1 MSTNTH
7 TQYTDFDFPKHS
19 DINTNN
25 NNNRIIFSFCSNSNV
40 PHDVLQSLKKQCN
53 PTLKKT
59 FKERNPDVDMDEIQ
73 NNPNVPEDVKAAIS
87 GALSLALD
95 DDEPEEAGAD
105 VVGIVETL
113 EEFDDDYIM
122 DISDDDMHKKKNR
135 RRRIDENDEDW
146 RASYKKTSRPKRGKK
161 KKKKN
166 KEKKERRNISEN
178 GDPSEEVIVKKKRS
192 RKSNELNTSGTLN
205 STNTTI
211 NSNSSTVSNGSEN
224 LSNSEALANM
234 KLEPMDPEAMRKE
247 NKQKKTPK
255 KRDKSEKSIGIVKKT
270 QSRRQFTSIK
280 AIMECIESVVR
291 GNDVSIDEINSSKTI
306 VKFKI
311 ESPPSMVQPPSD
323 MYSPKKD
330 SKIESIYEKTPS
342 PPFMQLKPIQPEN
355 CKPKQRRKSKTKER
369 KSKTKAK
376 MRTEETLQMGIVNN
390 SALDSVS
397 MNSLIADTT
406 VKNHRQPHRMS
417 EY

>member
-1 MSTNTH
+1 M
-7 TQYTDFDFPKHS
+7 
-19 DINTNN
+19 
-25 NNNRIIFSFCSNSNV
+25 

-95 DDEPEEAGAD
+95 EDEPEENGTDVAGIAA
-105 VVGIVETL
+105 TL

-122 DISDDDMHKKKNR
+122 DMSDDDIHTKKNR

-166 KEKKERRNISEN
+166 KEKKERQSISEN
-178 GDPSEEVIVKKKRS
+178 GDPNKVNVKKKRS
-192 RKSNELNTSGTLN
+192 RKSNELNSTLN

-255 KRDKSEKSIGIVKKT
+255 KRDKSEKPIGIVKKT

-291 GNDVSIDEINSSKTI
+291 GNDVSIDKTNLSTTTVEIE
-306 VKFKI
+306 I
-311 ESPPSMVQPPSD
+311 ECPPSLMQPSH
-323 MYSPKKD
+323 MYSPQKD
-330 SKIESIYEKTPS
+330 SKIENKFEKTPI
-342 PPFMQLKPIQPEN
+342 PPFTQLKSIQPTN
-355 CKPKQRRKSKTKER
+355 SNPNKRRKSKTKDKIR
-369 KSKTKAK
+369 PK
-376 MRTEETLQMGIVNN
+376 ETLQMGKVNN
-390 SALDSVS
+390 SVLESVS

>member
-1 MSTNTH
+1 M
-7 TQYTDFDFPKHS
+7 
-19 DINTNN
+19 
-25 NNNRIIFSFCSNSNV
+25 

-87 GALSLALD
+87 GALSLAMD
-95 DDEPEEAGAD
+95 DEEPEEPGAD
-105 VVGIVETL
+105 VAGIVETL

-122 DISDDDMHKKKNR
+122 DLSDDDMHKKKNR

-166 KEKKERRNISEN
+166 KEKKERRSISEN
-178 GDPSEEVIVKKKRS
+178 GDPADVKGKKKRS
-192 RKSNELNTSGTLN
+192 RKSNELNSTLN

-234 KLEPMDPEAMRKE
+234 KLEPMDAEAMHKE
-247 NKQKKTPK
+247 SKQKKTPK

-270 QSRRQFTSIK
+270 QSRRQITSIK

-291 GNDVSIDEINSSKTI
+291 GNDVSIVETNSSTTI
-306 VKFKI
+306 VKLDVERPPTLVQPSEMYSSIKDSNI
-311 ESPPSMVQPPSD
+311 ES
-323 MYSPKKD
+323 K
-330 SKIESIYEKTPS
+330 YEKPQSAAFTPFK
-342 PPFMQLKPIQPEN
+342 PFEATN
-355 CKPKQRRKSKTKER
+355 SKPKQRRKSKTKER

-376 MRTEETLQMGIVNN
+376 IRPEETLQMGKVNN
-390 SALDSVS
+390 SVLESVS

-406 VKNHRQPHRMS
+406 VKNHRQPHRTS

>member
-1 MSTNTH
+1 MP
-7 TQYTDFDFPKHS
+7 Q
-19 DINTNN
+19 
-25 NNNRIIFSFCSNSNV
+25 
-40 PHDVLQSLKKQCN
+40 DVLQSLKKQCN

-95 DDEPEEAGAD
+95 EDEPEEAGAD
-105 VVGIVETL
+105 VAGIVETL

-122 DISDDDMHKKKNR
+122 DLSDEEKHKKKNR

-166 KEKKERRNISEN
+166 KEKKERRSLSEN
-178 GDPSEEVIVKKKRS
+178 GDPSEVKVKKKRS
-192 RKSNELNTSGTLN
+192 RKSNELDSTLN

-211 NSNSSTVSNGSEN
+211 NSNSSIVSNGSEN

-247 NKQKKTPK
+247 NNKQKKTPK
-255 KRDKSEKSIGIVKKT
+255 KRDKSEKPIGIVKKT

-291 GNDVSIDEINSSKTI
+291 GNDVSIDETYSSTMT
-306 VKFKI
+306 VKLEV
-311 ESPPSMVQPPSD
+311 ESTASLMQPTD
-323 MYSPKKD
+323 MYSPHED
-330 SKIESIYEKTPS
+330 SQIESKYEKTPS
-342 PPFMQLKPIQPEN
+342 PAFTQFKSIQPTN
-355 CKPKQRRKSKTKER
+355 SKPKQRRKSKTKER
-369 KSKTKAK
+369 KSKTKDKVRPA
-376 MRTEETLQMGIVNN
+376 ETLQMGKVNN
-390 SALDSVS
+390 SVLESVS

-406 VKNHRQPHRMS
+406 VKNHRMS
-417 EY
+417 EYHKPFIVFIHKNKNSISFYGFSCFENI